1 MSLENYLPPQN
12 LEIERQVLSEM
23 LLSASTIQEVI
34 EVIDEQVFYHSHHQA
49 TFTAICK
56 LFQRGIPVD
65 ELTVGEQLKKDGVWV
80 DPDFFIKLYGG
91 MPGNNSV
98 QHCHLLKELYIKREL
113 IKSSAETYQLGHK
126 SETDVFELLS
136 DCGLTLYQLLQG
148 IQKKQDE
155 SLEDILIKLMRDQ
168 ERGKESLGVLTGYP
182 QLDRILGTFQ
192 NSDLIILAG
201 ATSMG
206 KTAMGLSLAW
216 QIAKRDIPV
225 GIISLEM
232 PKAQVAGRFKAIETG
247 VSLNRILGNRVTPE
261 ETMSIIEA
269 DDRLAKLPIFIDD
282 STNLNSLQL
291 RAKAIGMVRKRGIKI
306 LFVDYLQLLSP
317 DDYKMSREQQVSQT
331 SRKLK
336 TMAMDLQIPVIC
348 LCQLSRKVET
358 REKCVPRLSDLRESG
373 AIEQDADVVM
383 FIYRPEYYD
392 HPNFNIPEDGID
404 SAPRDAKGKAVL
416 KIAKHRNGPLGYMV
430 LDFDKDR
437 TLFSEEK
444 YYSKNEYHPEHN
456 PFD

>member
-12 LEIERQVLSEM
+12 LDIERHILSEM
-23 LLSASTIQEVI
+23 LLESKVIQEVI
-34 EVIDEQVFYHSHHQA
+34 EVIDEQVFYHPQHQA
-49 TFTAICK
+49 AFTAICK

-65 ELTVGEQLKKDGVWV
+65 ELTIGEQLKKDGAVV
-80 DPDFFIKLYGG
+80 GSDFFKKLYGVYVE
-91 MPGNNSV
+91 GNV
-98 QHCHLLKELYIKREL
+98 TAHCYFLKELFIKREL
-113 IKSSAETYQLGHK
+113 IKFSGHTYQIAHNP
-126 SETDVFELLS
+126 ETDALQLLS
-136 DCGLTLYQLLQG
+136 DTGLMLNNLLQG
-148 IQKKQDE
+148 IQQKQDE
-155 SLEDILIKLMRDQ
+155 SIEDILIKLVRDQ
-168 ERGKESLGVLTGYP
+168 ERGKEAIGVLTGYS
-182 QLDRILGTFQ
+182 QLDKILGTFQ

-216 QIAKRDIPV
+216 QIANRQIPV
-225 GIISLEM
+225 GIISMEM
-232 PKAQVAGRFKAIETG
+232 PKAQVAGRLRAIETG
-247 VSLNRILGNRVTPE
+247 FSLSRVLGGRIEPE
-261 ETMSIIEA
+261 EMLTLIEA
-269 DDRLAKLPIFIDD
+269 DHKIARLPIFIDD

-291 RAKAIGMVRKRGIKI
+291 RAKAVGMVRKRGIKI

-336 TMAMDLQIPVIC
+336 TMAMDLQIPVVC

-358 REKCVPRLSDLRESG
+358 RENCVPRLSDLRESG

-383 FIYRPEYYD
+383 FVYRPEYYD
-392 HPNFNIPEDGID
+392 LNVFNIPEDGLD

-430 LDFDKDR
+430 LDFDKER
-437 TLFSEEK
+437 TLFSQEQFTP
-444 YYSKNEYHPEHN
+444 NQYHPQDN